1 MALKRTAARWELIKK
16 ERDDLKAANGKERE
30 EINRLVRELD
40 QVRKDLK
47 KTEKIFGELKQSWKR
62 KETKIFELTERVDTL
77 EKAKKQLEEK
87 EKRMTAEL
95 EKKERELQEEKD
107 NHTQEK
113 AQWILESEKKRQ
125 EELEEKKNIF
135 LDSMKDFEN
144 LKENISKMF
153 TPPK

>member
-47 KTEKIFGELKQSWKR
+47 KTEKIFGELKHSWKR

-77 EKAKKQLEEK
+77 EEAKKQLEEM

-95 EKKERELQEEKD
+95 EKKERELQEEMD

-144 LKENISKMF
+144 LKENICKMF